1 MWGKVPDRPA
11 RIIFGHADD
20 PESLEAMS
28 AKAAWLDEAGQGK
41 FRLESWEAVQQ
52 RLSIDRGRCLITTK
66 PYNLGWLKKRVHDEW
81 ERAGRN
87 HPDIDVINFAS
98 TMNPAF
104 PKEELERARASLPGW
119 KFRMS
124 YMGLFE
130 RPAGL
135 IYDCFDES
143 RHVVQPFKV
152 ARDWRRFGG
161 LDFGGVNTAAVKGA
175 RPSPSSP
182 LHIYAE
188 YHAGSRTA
196 AQHAEHLLAGEPGFD
211 LWVGGSKSEGQ
222 WRSEFMAAGLHV
234 IEPPVSD
241 VEVGINRVYQM
252 LATGRLTI
260 SASCEKLIDE
270 LQSYSRV
277 LDEGGEPTEKI
288 EDKEKW
294 HRLDALRYLCAKLCP
309 DDGRTGQL
317 AYHEDSWSEVSK
329 APDGVWIS
337 DGDSGRDTRDRW

>member
-1 MWGKVPDRPA
+1 M
-11 RIIFGHADD
+11 
-20 PESLEAMS
+20 
-28 AKAAWLDEAGQGK
+28 
-41 FRLESWEAVQQ
+41 
-52 RLSIDRGRCLITTK
+52 
-66 PYNLGWLKKRVHDEW
+66 YDEW
-81 ERAGRN
+81 EKAGRS

-135 IYDCFDES
+135 IYDCFDEAT
-143 RHVVQPFKV
+143 HVVSPFKV
-152 ARDWRRFGG
+152 PRDWRRFGG
-161 LDFGGVNTAAVKGA
+161 LDFGGVNTAAVKAA
-175 RPSPSSP
+175 RASPSSP

-188 YHAGSRTA
+188 YLAGSRTA
-196 AQHAEHLLAGEPGFD
+196 SAHAEHLMAGEPGFE

-222 WRSEFMAAGLHV
+222 WRKEFLQAGLHV
-234 IEPPVSD
+234 IEPPISD
-241 VEVGINRVYQM
+241 VEVGIQRVYTM
-252 LATGRLTI
+252 LKTGRMTI
-260 SASCEKLIDE
+260 SSACERLIDE

-309 DDGRTGQL
+309 DDGSAPKL
-317 AYHEDSWSEVSK
+317 EYHPDSYSEVSK
-329 APDGVWIS
+329 APAGVFLS
-337 DGDSGRDTRDRW
+337 DTDDRGRDW